1 MAPSPRTTNK
11 VVVGRRPKNRAV
23 DLGSRAAILRAAR
36 TVFARRGYEGAS
48 TREVAEVARVNNAMI
63 YYHFKDK
70 VGLYR
75 AVLADSFAAFDR
87 VWEHDI
93 FRSPAPAR
101 QKIGQYVEELV
112 RFQHANEELRRI
124 LSLEFALCGR

>member
-1 MAPSPRTTNK
+1 MPAYKHTTRK
-11 VVVGRRPKNRAV
+11 AVAGRRPRTSAV
-23 DLGSRAAILRAAR
+23 DPDTRAAILKAAR
-36 TVFARRGYEGAS
+36 AVFARRGFEGAS
-48 TREVAEVARVNNAMI
+48 TREVAQVARVNNAMI

-70 VGLYR
+70 LQLYR

-93 FRSPAPAR
+93 FRSSAPAR
-101 QKIGQYVEELV
+101 EKIGQYVEELV

-124 LSLEFALCGR
+124 LSLEF